1 MQANAKKIFVI
12 GHRNPDTDSICSAIA
27 YADFKMRTTGNPCY
41 VASRAGELNAE
52 TKFVLDYFKMD
63 EPIYVGDVRTQ
74 VRDIEIRDTKGVRGT
89 ISMKNAY
96 ALMKEN
102 NLVTLPIVEEEKL
115 EGLITIFD
123 IATSYMDVYD
133 SRILSK
139 AQTPYKNVIETLD
152 AELLVGDE
160 NAIFTEGKVLIAAA
174 NPDLMESYIEPHDI
188 VILGNRYESQLCAIE
203 MEAGC
208 IVVCEGA
215 QVSRTIRHL
224 AQERGCTVL
233 STPHDTYTAA
243 RLINQ
248 SIPVQYFMITKNIL
262 SFRTGD
268 YVDNIKGTM
277 MKMRTRDFPVLDHKG
292 RYRGIISRRSLLDM
306 RRKQII
312 LVDHNERS
320 QAVEGIEDADILEII
335 DHHRLGTIETI
346 TPVYFR
352 NQPLGCTATI
362 ITQMYREAGQEI
374 PFSIAGLLCAAILSD
389 TLMYRSPTCTEVD
402 RRTAEELAGIAGI
415 DVKAF
420 ADEMFRAGSNMTS
433 MSAESILFHDF
444 KKFQTDDINFG
455 VGQVTSLNSEDL
467 EEVKAKLLPYL
478 EKAVKENG
486 LDMVFFMLTN
496 IITESTDLLYFGDGA
511 KELVESAFN
520 VKEEN
525 KSCMLQGVV
534 SRKKQLIPE
543 LMGTLQQ

>member
-1 MQANAKKIFVI
+1 MQASAKKIFVI

-27 YADFKMRTTGNPCY
+27 YADLKAKVTGSSSY

-52 TKFVLDYFKMD
+52 TKFVLDYFKID
-63 EPIYVGDVRTQ
+63 EPVYIGDVRTQ
-74 VRDIEIRDTKGVRGT
+74 VRDLEIRDTQGVQGT

-102 NLVTLPIVEEEKL
+102 NLVTLPIIEKEKL
-115 EGLITIFD
+115 MGLITIFD

-133 SRILSK
+133 SQILSK
-139 AQTPYKNVIETLD
+139 AATPLKNVMETLD
-152 AELLVGDE
+152 AEILVGDE
-160 NAIFTEGKVLIAAA
+160 NDIFTEGKVLIAAA

-203 MEAGC
+203 MKAGC

-215 QVSRTIRHL
+215 QVSKTIRHL

-248 SIPVQYFMITKNIL
+248 SIPVQHFMITKNIL
-262 SFRTGD
+262 SFRTSD
-268 YVDNIKGTM
+268 FIDNIKGTM

-335 DHHRLGTIETI
+335 DHHRLGTIETM

-352 NQPLGCTATI
+352 NQPVGCTATI
-362 ITQMYREAGQEI
+362 VTQMYREAGQEI
-374 PFSIAGLLCAAILSD
+374 PPAIAGLLCAAILSD
-389 TLMYRSPTCTEVD
+389 TLMYRSPTCTEMD
-402 RRTAEELAGIAGI
+402 RRTAEELAVIAGI
-415 DVKAF
+415 EVKEF
-420 ADEMFRAGSNMTS
+420 ADEMFRAGSNMTA
-433 MSAESILFHDF
+433 MSAEDILYYDF
-444 KKFQTDDINFG
+444 KKFQVDGINFG
-455 VGQVTSLNSEDL
+455 VGQVTSLNSADL
-467 EEVKAKLLPYL
+467 ESMKEMLLPHL
-478 EKAVKENG
+478 EHVAKSNG
-486 LDMVFFMLTN
+486 LNMVFFMLTN
-496 IITESTDLLYFGDGA
+496 IIKESTDLICFGDNA
-511 KELVESAFN
+511 AELVENAFH
-520 VKEEN
+520 VKEE
-525 KSCMLQGVV
+525 SQSFTLEGVV

-543 LMGTLQQ
+543 LMSALQQ